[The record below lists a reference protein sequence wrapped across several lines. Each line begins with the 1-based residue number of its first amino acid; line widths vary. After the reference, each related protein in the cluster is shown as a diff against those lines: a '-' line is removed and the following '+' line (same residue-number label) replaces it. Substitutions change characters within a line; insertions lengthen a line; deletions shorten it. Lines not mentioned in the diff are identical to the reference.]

1 MTKRIRQV
9 EESSDR
15 SRTPIVAI
23 TANALKGEA
32 EKCLASGMDDY
43 LAKPVALS
51 DLKEALAK
59 WVSRDHESSS

>member
-1 MTKRIRQV
+1 MTKRIRQA